1 MSSGAEPLAAV
12 VLAGGAGTRA
22 GGRDKGLLM
31 WHGEPLVAHALRR
44 LRNAGIDEI
53 VVSANRNAAEYAR
66 HGCPVLADAESVALR
81 GPLAGIAR
89 ALGAV
94 AATRLLTVPVDVPDW
109 PVSLVPALRDALA
122 HGAVAC
128 SVARVAGRRE
138 PLFALYLTA
147 VANEAVGALARGE
160 RAVHAFQ
167 DRIGCV
173 EVDIAAGPG
182 AFANLND
189 AEAFA

>member
-1 MSSGAEPLAAV
+1 MSSGAEPPAAV

-22 GGRDKGLLM
+22 GGRDKGLLA
-31 WHGEPLVAHALRR
+31 WRGEPLVAHALRR
-44 LRNAGIDEI
+44 LREAGIDEI

-66 HGCPVLADAESVALR
+66 HGCPVLADAEPGEFR
-81 GPLAGIAR
+81 GPLAGISR

-94 AATRLLTVPVDVPDW
+94 ASTRLLTVPVDVPDW
-109 PVSLVPALRDALA
+109 PVALVPALQDALVR
-122 HGAVAC
+122 GAAAC

-138 PLFALYLTA
+138 PLFALYPTA
-147 VANEAVGALARGE
+147 VAREADAALARGE